1 MATGSVLSQGFHEV
15 QNGNVNTNHLYA
27 LLMEETSISNSV
39 FMVLYNP
46 MDNLG
51 IQDFGVVLSNGT
63 NLCMGSARLTLS
75 NGTISVS
82 NAYRY
87 NTADSTATQQAW
99 NVSIRLIR
107 EI

>member
-27 LLMEETSISNSV
+27 LLMVDGSINLGA

-46 MDNLG
+46 MDNAG
-51 IQDFGVVLSNGT
+51 VQDFSVALSNGT
-63 NLCMGSARLTLS
+63 NIHICSARLTLS
-75 NGTISVS
+75 SGTISVS
-82 NAYRY
+82 NAYRVD
-87 NTADSTATQQAW
+87 TSDSTGTQQAW
-99 NVSIRLIR
+99 NVSIRIIR